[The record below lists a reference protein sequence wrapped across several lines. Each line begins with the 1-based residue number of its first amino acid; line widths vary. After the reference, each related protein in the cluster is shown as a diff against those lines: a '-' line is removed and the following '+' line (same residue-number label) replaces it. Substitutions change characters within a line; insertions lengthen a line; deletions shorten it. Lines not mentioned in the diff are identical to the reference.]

1 PIFNFDQN
9 EEIESLKYPNV
20 WIGVMTSS
28 QLPVNGVKPF
38 EMCGQQLVA
47 FRGATGAVHVLSA
60 YCPHLG
66 ANLGVGGHVVTE
78 LGDDCI
84 QCPFHGWRFGGAD
97 GQCKHIPKIETI
109 TIYQVPHD
117 NGIDLEHFGYV
128 HHVLIP
134 NVLTLDFEFDTDY
147 GDGPV
152 PIITGITTLK
162 LFGRKLLRMRTTS
175 RKESPVQEMVSFGYI
190 HVNAVQVPLSHDRTF
205 IIIGLYGVRTV
216 FAMIY
221 FKLFLMFLI
230 GQ

>member
-1 PIFNFDQN
+1 
-9 EEIESLKYPNV
+9 
-20 WIGVMTSS
+20 MTSS

-78 LGDDCI
+78 SESGDDCI
-84 QCPFHGWRFGGAD
+84 QCPFHGWRFGGD
-97 GQCKHIPKIETI
+97 GQCKRIPKIE
-109 TIYQVPHD
+109 
-117 NGIDLEHFGYV
+117 NLEHFGYV

-205 IIIGLYGVRTV
+205 IIIGLYGSRCRSRNSRLRAGAVQSRCRFRAAALALPALKPEPV
-216 FAMIY
+216 SRLRLQHFNHY
-221 FKLFLMFLI
+221 KV
-230 GQ
+230 QYSKK